1 MQEILKLQQKIV
13 PELMDLLE
21 KRYSILRAIYYNQPI
36 GRRILA
42 NRLGIG
48 ERVVRTEVNFLKDQ
62 NLIHVGIPG
71 MTVTSEGEII
81 IDKLKGFIHEFKGLN
96 EIEDTIKKGLNI
108 REVIIVPGDIEEDYT
123 VMNELG
129 RTAAQYVKKVIKN
142 SNIIAVT
149 GGSTIKQVIDNL
161 PSMPNFNDTIVVP
174 ARGGMGRKVE
184 IEANTIAASLANKL
198 GAAYKMLHVPENL
211 SNEAFATIL
220 NEKSIKDVR
229 DTLQKANVVI
239 YGIGR
244 ADEMSR
250 RRGLT
255 QEEIEGI
262 IHKGAVGEAFGYYFN
277 NDGKVVYSTH
287 SIGLMIDEIKKIQI
301 LIAVAGEKSKAEA
314 IVATERNNEK
324 GVLITDEGAAKEI
337 VKILKGTEV

>member
-1 MQEILKLQQKIV
+1 MHEILKLQQKIV

-48 ERVVRTEVNFLKDQ
+48 ERVVRTEVNFLKNQ
-62 NLIHVGIPG
+62 NLIHIGVPG
-71 MTVTSEGEII
+71 MTVTAEGEVI
-81 IDKLKGFIHEFKGLN
+81 IDKLKDFIHEFKGLN
-96 EIEDTIKKGLNI
+96 EIEEIIRKGLNI
-108 REVIIVPGDIEEDYT
+108 KEVIIVPGDIEEDYT

-129 RTAAQYVKKVIKN
+129 RTAAQYLKKFIKN
-142 SNIIAVT
+142 NIIIAVT
-149 GGSTIKQVIDNL
+149 GGSTIKKVIDN
-161 PSMPNFNDTIVVP
+161 MPNMPYFKDTIVVP
-174 ARGGMGRKVE
+174 ARGGMGKKVE

-211 SNEAFATIL
+211 SSEAFTTIL

-229 DTLQKANVVI
+229 ETLQKANIVI

-250 RRGLT
+250 RRGLSA
-255 QEEIEGI
+255 EEIDDI
-262 IHKGAVGEAFGYYFN
+262 LSKGSVGEAFGYYFN
-277 NDGKVVYSTH
+277 NSGKVVYSTP
-287 SIGLMIDEIKKIQI
+287 SIGFMVDEIKEVQK
-301 LIAVAGEKSKAEA
+301 LIAVAGEKCKAEA

-324 GVLITDEGAAKEI
+324 GVLITDEGAAMEI
-337 VKILKGTEV
+337 VRILKGAKV

>member
-62 NLIHVGIPG
+62 NLINVGVPG
-71 MTVTSEGEII
+71 MTVTSEGELI
-81 IDKLKGFIHEFKGLN
+81 IDKLKDFIHEFKGLN
-96 EIEDTIKKGLNI
+96 EIEDIIKAELNI
-108 REVIIVPGDIEEDYT
+108 KEVIIVPGDIEEDYT

-142 SNIIAVT
+142 KHIIAVT
-149 GGSTIKQVIDNL
+149 GGSTIKELVDNM
-161 PSMPNFNDTIVVP
+161 PSMPYFNDTIIVP
-174 ARGGMGRKVE
+174 ARGGMSRKVE

-198 GAAYKMLHVPENL
+198 GATYRMLHLPDNL
-211 SNEAFATIL
+211 SNEAFTTIL
-220 NEKSIKDVR
+220 NEKSIKDVI
-229 DTLQKANVVI
+229 DTLQKADVVI

-250 RRGLT
+250 RRGFT
-255 QEEIEGI
+255 TEEIEKI
-262 IHKGAVGEAFGYYFN
+262 LDMGAVGEAFGYYFN
-277 NDGKVVYSTH
+277 SDGKVVYATH
-287 SIGLMIDEIKKIQI
+287 SIGLMIEELKNIQI
-301 LIAVAGEKSKAEA
+301 SIAVAGERSKAEA
-314 IVATERNNEK
+314 IVATMRNDEN

-337 VKILKGTEV
+337 VKILRGTEV